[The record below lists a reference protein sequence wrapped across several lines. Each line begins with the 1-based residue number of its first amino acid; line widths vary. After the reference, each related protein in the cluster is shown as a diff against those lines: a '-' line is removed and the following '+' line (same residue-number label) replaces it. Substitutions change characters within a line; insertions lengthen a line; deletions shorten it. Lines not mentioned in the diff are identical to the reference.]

1 MSPSRPAAPAVE
13 RSASAAGPHPG
24 RTRRARPPMTPAA
37 RRALPALLALAVLR
51 ALGWILLAESL
62 ARLITGLA
70 MTLDP
75 EDSARLLELLF
86 HPPAPVGPVPA
97 AQTLSGPVLLGAA
110 GVALRA
116 LAEAGQRVVGRRAAL
131 GAQQQVRAAVV
142 AQRLA
147 AADGGRP
154 RSGADAVLVTHGLK
168 SLDDHYTEALPAL
181 AATAVVP
188 AALGVW
194 ILTHDLV
201 SAVVAAITLPLVPLF
216 MILVGRHTQERIDA
230 AQDGLDRLAGHLLEL
245 ARGLPVLVGLH
256 RAGVQRR
263 ALQEVSQRHHAATMV
278 TLRTAFLSGLA
289 LELIASLSVAVMAVF
304 IGLRLVNGQMALLD
318 GLVVLILAAEVYLP
332 LREVGAA
339 YHASEDGREAESRA
353 RAAADAPVP
362 APVLETLAPASG
374 PDRDGGVVIR
384 DLSVRLAGRQVLGGL
399 DLSALPGRL
408 TALAGPSG
416 TGKSTVLRLLAG
428 LLRQDAA
435 EATGRV
441 AGVDTERTLW
451 IGQHPVLTERTVAG
465 ELDLAAGGALPGPVR
480 SAVLAAVA
488 LEGLQE
494 RDPADLSPGER
505 RRVAVAR
512 LLARLH
518 AADGTGP
525 WLVLLDEPTAHLDGA
540 VAAVVVETLAALPSG
555 AVPGLSTPQ
564 CTVLAASHDPTLL
577 TAADAIVRLAP
588 GAGPTAGSP
597 ATAMPVAAAQGRAR
611 PEPAT
616 PRRASLRVG
625 LRLLP
630 WRHRKLWAGIGWAA
644 GTHVSAALLAALSGW
659 LIVTA
664 SSRPPVL
671 YLLAVIVLVRGF
683 GLSRAVF
690 RYLDRLVTH
699 DAVFGW
705 ATELRLRLWD
715 ALGRQPR
722 LWGRVGRTDG
732 ALSLLVSDVD
742 AFRDAVPRVLVPA
755 PAALLAWLAT
765 AALTQALAPELAV
778 VALVPGAVALVAI
791 PALVAVLD
799 RRQTAAQVRGQ
810 GALVDRAAAVLNAA
824 GDLRGLGLTEPAL
837 RGLAALDDR
846 LQRPHRRAAWAA
858 GGGRALAVAAS
869 GGIAVA
875 VAAAAAHT
883 GTSAPVAA
891 LVVLLALSWAE
902 PYGALAAAAQHWG
915 TLADRARATGELLGP
930 EEGGAAAPPEPA
942 EAAEPAATPEGRVC
956 RLRLAEAAFAH
967 PGAPPLWT
975 DLELD
980 LAPGDVAVVTGPSG
994 SGKSTLLAVLL
1005 GFLPLTAGR
1014 YTLETVPP
1022 TPQPDPVRPDATAL
1036 ARVAWT
1042 PQDALI
1048 FDSTARGNLA
1058 LARGVA
1064 DAPSDAELTAALEL
1078 VGLGPWLA
1086 AAPQGLDTRVGPG
1099 GQRLSGGQR
1108 QRLAVARALVARADV
1123 VLLDE
1128 PTAHVDADE
1137 ARALITDLRR
1147 ALTDRIVVIVTHDGR
1162 LLEDGDVPVRVG
1174 C

>member
-1 MSPSRPAAPAVE
+1 
-13 RSASAAGPHPG
+13 
-24 RTRRARPPMTPAA
+24 MTPAA

>member
-1137 ARALITDLRR
+1137 ARALMTDLRR

>member
-13 RSASAAGPHPG
+13 RSASAAGPPPG
-24 RTRRARPPMTPAA
+24 PPRRARPPLTPAA
-37 RRALPALLALAVLR
+37 LRALPALLALAVLR

-75 EDSARLLELLF
+75 EDSARLLDLLF

-318 GLVVLILAAEVYLP
+318 GLVVLILAAELYLP

-339 YHASEDGREAESRA
+339 FHASEDGREAESRA

-362 APVLETLAPASG
+362 APVLDTLGPASG

-494 RDPADLSPGER
+494 RDPADLSPGEC

-611 PEPAT
+611 PEPVT
-616 PRRASLRVG
+616 PRQVSLRAG

-630 WRHRKLWAGIGWAA
+630 WRQPKLWAGIGWAA

-664 SSRPPVL
+664 STRPPVL

-690 RYLDRLVTH
+690 RYLDRLTTH

-765 AALTQALAPELAV
+765 AALTWALAPELAV
-778 VALVPGAVALVAI
+778 VALVPGAVALVVI

-810 GALVDRAAAVLNAA
+810 GALVDRVAAVLNAA

-837 RGLAALDDR
+837 RGLAVLDDR
-846 LQRPHRRAAWAA
+846 LQRPRRRAAWAA

-875 VAAAAAHT
+875 AAAAAAHT

-930 EEGGAAAPPEPA
+930 EEGGAAAAPPEPA
-942 EAAEPAATPEGRVC
+942 EAAEPEARVC
-956 RLRLAEAAFAH
+956 RLRLVEAAFAH

-1147 ALTDRIVVIVTHDGR
+1147 ALADRIVVIVTHDGR